1 MLLFVCLFFVY
12 MFTLIDTFFAVND
25 MRGYFVITAFDN
37 DNKSSLIFS
46 CNQFPNNSSPKD
58 AYNDCVK

>member
-1 MLLFVCLFFVY
+1 MLLFVCLFFCLYVY
-12 MFTLIDTFFAVND
+12 IDWYFFAVND

-37 DNKSSLIFS
+37 DNKSSLILS